1 MTTLGDHFSLDGC
14 ASNNRCADVHV
25 VAIGDQ
31 QNAVKSHGFASSDFQ
46 FFDLQ
51 VFTFSDLVLL
61 TAGNDYCVHG
71 ISPII
76 LLTQLFIRRG
86 IGWHGCMG
94 LERPKCNCVRQV
106 LPRKFRV
113 RDCTQASRVTQEA
126 VHRALTG
133 PGGGPSM
140 PRNPSGATVADATPS
155 FLPRGGGRF

>member
-1 MTTLGDHFSLDGC
+1 MNTGDFDLGEPLAVAHTLHVVLTATELDDADFIVTTLGDHFSLDGC

-31 QNAVKSHGFASSDFQ
+31 QNAVKSHGFASGDFQ

-76 LLTQLFIRRG
+76 
-86 IGWHGCMG
+86 
-94 LERPKCNCVRQV
+94 
-106 LPRKFRV
+106 
-113 RDCTQASRVTQEA
+113 
-126 VHRALTG
+126 
-133 PGGGPSM
+133 
-140 PRNPSGATVADATPS
+140 
-155 FLPRGGGRF
+155 